1 MIILQALLIAIL
13 ATMSQWWFSHMV
25 TRTLLYPIWTGFLVG
40 IILGNPMLG
49 MQAGAY
55 IQLTYLGWIVA
66 GGAMPGNLMVAGI
79 FGTALTILSGADATM
94 ATTLAV
100 TLSVVGIVM
109 NMAYMNLNVIWTHRA
124 DRYLAEGNI
133 KMVRVM
139 NYLPSG
145 LLSALIYGVPAFL
158 MVVLGASYATNVLS
172 IVPQWLANALNL
184 VGAIMPAL
192 GIAMLLN
199 FLGKKK
205 IIAFFFLGY
214 FLTVYFS
221 LDTMAV
227 FIFSCVIAAVMFFF
241 MGSSKAQPAAANGA
255 PAIEEDDDDDF

>member
-1 MIILQALLIAIL
+1 MIIFQALLIALL

-79 FGTALTILSGADATM
+79 FGTALTILSGVDATM
-94 ATTLAV
+94 ATTFAV

-124 DRYLAEGNI
+124 DKYLAEGNI
-133 KMVRVM
+133 KMIRVM
-139 NYLPSG
+139 NYVPSAC
-145 LLSALIYGVPAFL
+145 LSALLYGVPAFL
-158 MVVLGASYATNVLS
+158 MIILGANYATNIMS
-172 IVPQWLANALNL
+172 AVPEWLANALNL

-214 FLTVYFS
+214 FLSVYFA

-227 FIFSCVIAAVMFFF
+227 FIFSLVVAAVMFFF
-241 MGSSKAQPAAANGA
+241 SGNKTQAVAVNEAAVV
-255 PAIEEDDDDDF
+255 EDDDDDDF

>member
-40 IILGNPMLG
+40 IILGDPMLG

-79 FGTALTILSGADATM
+79 FGTALTILSGAEATM
-94 ATTLAV
+94 ATTFAV

-124 DRYLAEGNI
+124 DKYLADGNI
-133 KMVRVM
+133 RMVRVM
-139 NYLPSG
+139 NYLPSCI
-145 LLSALIYGVPAFL
+145 LSLIIYGIPAFL
-158 MVVLGASYATNVLS
+158 MVVLGANYATS
-172 IVPQWLANALNL
+172 ILTLVPEWLANALNL
-184 VGAIMPAL
+184 VGSIMPAL
-192 GIAMLLN
+192 GISMLLN

-214 FLTVYFS
+214 FLSVYFS

-227 FIFSCVIAAVMFFF
+227 FIFSLIIAAVMFFF
-241 MGSSKAQPAAANGA
+241 AENKAGAQVAAVNSAAVSEGD
-255 PAIEEDDDDDF
+255 EDDF

>member
-1 MIILQALLIAIL
+1 MLIIQALLIALL
-13 ATMSQWWFSHMV
+13 ATASQWWFSHLV

-40 IILGNPMLG
+40 IILGEPMLG

-79 FGTALTILSGADATM
+79 FGTALTILSGAEATM
-94 ATTLAV
+94 ATTFAV
-100 TLSVVGIVM
+100 TLSVIGIVM
-109 NMAYMNLNVIWTHRA
+109 NMAYMNLNVIWTHKA
-124 DRYLAEGNI
+124 DKYLEQGNI

-145 LLSALIYGVPAFL
+145 LLSLCIYGIPAFL
-158 MVVLGASYATNVLS
+158 MVVLGANFASSLLEY
-172 IVPQWLANALNL
+172 VPEWLANALNL

-205 IIAFFFLGY
+205 LIAFFFLGY
-214 FLTVYFS
+214 FMTVYFS

-227 FIFSCVIAAVMFFF
+227 FIFSLVIAAVMFFF
-241 MGSSKAQPAAANGA
+241 ADKEPKSQTAGVA
-255 PAIEEDDDDDF
+255 PVEEDEEDDF

>member
-13 ATMSQWWFSHMV
+13 ATASQWWFSHLV

-94 ATTLAV
+94 ATTFAV
-100 TLSVVGIVM
+100 TLSVIGIVM

-124 DRYLAEGNI
+124 DKYLEEGNI

-145 LLSALIYGVPAFL
+145 LLSLVLYGIPAFL
-158 MVVLGASYATNVLS
+158 MVVLGANYLS
-172 IVPQWLANALNL
+172 GILNLVPEWLANALNL

-214 FLTVYFS
+214 FLSVYFG

-227 FIFSCVIAAVMFFF
+227 FIFSLVVAAVMFFF
-241 MGSSKAQPAAANGA
+241 GSANKQMATAGA
-255 PAIEEDDDDDF
+255 PANIEDEEDDF